1 MANDLKIKVAE
12 MEDEMQ
18 NLISK
23 TETDRIENEKIKEDL
38 REHSETITHG
48 RISLSKATAEYD
60 AANEALGAVR
70 DRIAEYTKELE
81 EGEAEVS
88 HIADTKANLEEKIRE
103 LVTLVGRILVFFK

>member
-1 MANDLKIKVAE
+1 MCSSDLIKVAE
-12 MEDEMQ
+12 MKDEMQ

-60 AANEALGAVR
+60 AANETGLSKTALR
-70 DRIAEYTKELE
+70 RRRCRK
-81 EGEAEVS
+81 
-88 HIADTKANLEEKIRE
+88 
-103 LVTLVGRILVFFK
+103 